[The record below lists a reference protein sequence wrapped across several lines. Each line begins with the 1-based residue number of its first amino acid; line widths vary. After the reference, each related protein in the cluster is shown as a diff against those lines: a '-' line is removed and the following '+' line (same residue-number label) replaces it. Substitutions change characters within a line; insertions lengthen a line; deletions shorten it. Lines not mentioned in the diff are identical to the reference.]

1 MQPFLVAKQPQHRTA
16 FSVQLIR
23 LAVWPLTIRRESGGG
38 EESNSSSMLSAAL
51 SQVGSG
57 PSPTTLEPPN
67 EPPVNVPGFRGR
79 SPPRVLRPSH
89 VPLHASG
96 EGVTQDIAE
105 AIRYYN
111 LAADQGHAGAQ
122 SNLGSAQSNLG
133 LMYAS
138 GEGPRNAGSKARLR
152 STDTTTRGS
161 NGIHG

>member
-1 MQPFLVAKQPQHRTA
+1 M
-16 FSVQLIR
+16 
-23 LAVWPLTIRRESGGG
+23 
-38 EESNSSSMLSAAL
+38 
-51 SQVGSG
+51 
-57 PSPTTLEPPN
+57 
-67 EPPVNVPGFRGR
+67 PGLRGR

-122 SNLGSAQSNLG
+122 SNLGVVYANGIGVAQDYAAAVKFFKLAAAQGHTDAQSNLG